1 MNKEISVAAP
11 KLLYPIAQMAAVAA
25 MAYQNGFQT
34 ASKKAAAE
42 KAGIIATYQAAALSA
57 EQQYSAAL
65 AEAAADKQKWF
76 DFAQAQSAKLAKA
89 MQAIDAEQGRLKQE
103 IPDAIAKDEKS
114 SGACHSGLGAHSLR
128 LYNRALGYPD

>member
-1 MNKEISVAAP
+1 MNKEISVAAL
-11 KLLYPIAQMAAVAA
+11 KLLYPIALMAAVAA

-76 DFAQAQSAKLAKA
+76 DS
-89 MQAIDAEQGRLKQE
+89 EQGRLKQE

>member
-1 MNKEISVAAP
+1 MNKEISVAAL
-11 KLLYPIAQMAAVAA
+11 KMLYPIALMAAVAA

-34 ASKKAAAE
+34 ASKKAAA
-42 KAGIIATYQAAALSA
+42 
-57 EQQYSAAL
+57 
-65 AEAAADKQKWF
+65 DKQKWF
-76 DFAQAQSAKLAKA
+76 DFAQAQSAKLAKT

>member
-1 MNKEISVAAP
+1 MNKEISVAAL
-11 KLLYPIAQMAAVAA
+11 KLLYPIALMAAVAA

-89 MQAIDAEQGRLKQE
+89 MQAIDATAGVELELPVRDE
-103 IPDAIAKDEKS
+103 AAVFASRVPDFGMQAE
-114 SGACHSGLGAHSLR
+114 R
-128 LYNRALGYPD
+128 

>member
-1 MNKEISVAAP
+1 MNKEISVAAL
-11 KLLYPIAQMAAVAA
+11 KLLYPIALMAAVAA

-76 DFAQAQSAKLAKA
+76 DFAQAQSAKLAKTKPLLLIGGW
-89 MQAIDAEQGRLKQE
+89 QTWYEKGRLNHE
-103 IPDAIAKDEKS
+103 
-114 SGACHSGLGAHSLR
+114 
-128 LYNRALGYPD
+128 